1 MSKAGYKLTSVSVER
16 DAGGATVRVLWIAT
30 FTDASGAEHWA
41 TVPYAFTP
49 SSEWTPNAAALLAS
63 AKTDADIL
71 AAVKA
76 DADRALA
83 DLLDPN
89 TPAGRPP
96 TVSVPIPLEG

>member
-1 MSKAGYKLTSVSVER
+1 MSKAGYKLTSVSAER
-16 DAGGATVRVLWIAT
+16 DANGTIVGAQWIAT
-30 FTDASGAEHWA
+30 FTDAEGVEHWA
-41 TVPYAFTP
+41 TVPYAFTT
-49 SSEWTPNAAALLAS
+49 SSEWTPDAAALLAS

-89 TPAGRPP
+89 TPAGRAP